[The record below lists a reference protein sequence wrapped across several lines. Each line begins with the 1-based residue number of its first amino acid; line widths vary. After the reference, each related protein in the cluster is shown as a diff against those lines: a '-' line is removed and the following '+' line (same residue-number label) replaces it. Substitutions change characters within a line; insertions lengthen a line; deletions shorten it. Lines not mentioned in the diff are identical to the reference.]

1 MFYEV
6 RCRYRDAAELCIATA
21 QNDAIRHEN
30 HQELS
35 LSDRRQLLAGARA
48 NVDAYLHQVIGSMAE
63 PQQTRARAGKWEG
76 LLDLEN
82 LAEIQSNAF
91 DMLTARA
98 DPSASALNGRLF
110 RKDELKRIV
119 VAHELHECILDLLLL
134 GDPNVREGNQVNEE
148 CAMIINEFITK
159 YQSNMDHIMQEVIR
173 VFRRHRQRNQLT
185 AVVTRLVKQLEEHAF
200 RNVDTNP
207 NVRVVLDGL
216 LIAGFPAHELYVHG
230 YKALVDGDDTGE
242 SNPIMARYYTVICE
256 LCEEWRSPRKELG
269 NPPHTLP
276 QDIENYVVR
285 VQCIADH
292 WAKNQPL
299 GGPAVSELDAKQ
311 LLERLTDILNRT
323 QQYSYPGY

>member
-1 MFYEV
+1 MFFEV
-6 RCRYRDAAELCIATA
+6 RGRNRDAAELCIAA
-21 QNDAIRHEN
+21 ALNDAIRHDAQ
-30 HQELS
+30 HDLA
-35 LSDRRQLLAGARA
+35 LGDRRQLLATARA
-48 NVDAYLHQVIGSMAE
+48 NVDAYLHQVSASLVE
-63 PQQTRARAGKWEG
+63 PQSQRARKWE
-76 LLDLEN
+76 LLPELEN
-82 LAEIQSNAF
+82 LAEIQHNACE
-91 DMLTARA
+91 MLKARGSGGGA
-98 DPSASALNGRLF
+98 AGLDGRLL
-110 RKDELKRIV
+110 RKEELKRIV
-119 VAHELHECILDLLLL
+119 IDRELHECILDMLLL

-148 CAMIINEFITK
+148 CAMIIAEFIER
-159 YQSNMDHIMQEVIR
+159 YRSSMGRIMKEVVR

-200 RNVDTNP
+200 LHVDTNP

-216 LIAGFPAHELYVHG
+216 LEAGFPAHELYVHG

-242 SNPIMARYYTVICE
+242 SNPIMARYYTIICE
-256 LCEEWRSPRKELG
+256 LCEEWRSRGKDIG